1 MKMTMYDESVRRTQA
16 RLDHELFLAR
26 GKHTGRLYYQ
36 KPNEYLATHLQLIG
50 ASNYGKSY
58 YLEHLLRGYTALDIP
73 ASIIDPHGDHAE
85 HYNQYLQR
93 NPRLQRDGKI
103 IYLKPGSPSNGVGFN
118 PFQCGL
124 REPGEVASLLLEAFM
139 KVWGAES
146 FNDAPRME
154 RVLSIVFHVFAEH
167 ALSLPETYHFLQVEN
182 RALRENMLATVANEK
197 VRHSWEEIERLP
209 RADKLE
215 RLESSWNRLY
225 RFLRVPA
232 LERLFALQDRTVNFT
247 EIFNQGQRLV
257 VNLSLLPS
265 TECQSLVGTMLV
277 NAMYH
282 AARRRKEGRRKH
294 WVLAIDEF
302 PQFVTTDIGRS
313 LDQLRKFGIRLIL
326 AHQHLSQLPPELL
339 GSVMTNAKIKV
350 VFGGL
355 WRPDAEIIA
364 RELFTGE
371 VRGDLIKRI
380 TYQTKFRPYITEREV
395 ETYSESTSDGESES
409 DGWSSGSSHG
419 GGQTQG
425 DSSSQRLAQDLTDE
439 TLTHTFATSSSYL
452 DSHGSSG
459 VYSTSHAR
467 AQGRSWGTQ
476 FVTEHDEFKE
486 ETSRQYW
493 PLEEQ
498 WEKLIARLMNLD
510 RREAMI
516 KVFNRPM
523 IDITTPEITHEQSR
537 RWRRWR
543 RPPSSKNRGV
553 GPKPLET
560 PKGPDPNGGLPDDFH
575 E

>member
-1 MKMTMYDESVRRTQA
+1 MSTRIYDESIRRTQA
-16 RLDHELFLAR
+16 RLDRELFLAS
-26 GKHTGRLYYQ
+26 GKHTGRLYYL
-36 KPNEYLATHLQLIG
+36 KPDEYLATHLHLIG

-58 YLEHLLRGYTALDIP
+58 YLEHLLRYYTALNIP

-85 HYNQYLQR
+85 HYNQFLQR
-93 NPRLQRDGKI
+93 NPCLQREKKI
-103 IYLKPGSPSNGVGFN
+103 IYLKPGSASNGVGFN

-124 REPGEVASLLLEAFM
+124 REPGEVASLMLEAFM

-167 ALSLPETYHFLQVEN
+167 ALSLPDTYQFLQVEN

-197 VRHSWEEIERLP
+197 VRHSWQEIERLP

-232 LERLFALQDRTVNFT
+232 LERLFAAQDRTMNFT
-247 EIFNQGQRLV
+247 DIFNQGRRLV

-282 AARRRKEGRRKH
+282 AARRRPEGRRKH

-302 PQFVTTDIGRS
+302 PQFVTTDVGRS
-313 LDQLRKFGIRLIL
+313 LDQLRKFGVRLIL

-339 GSVMTNAKIKV
+339 GSVMTNAKIKA

-355 WRPDAEIIA
+355 WREDAEVLA
-364 RELFTGE
+364 CELFTGE
-371 VRGDLIKRI
+371 VRGDRVKHR
-380 TYQTKFRPYITEREV
+380 TYQTKFRPHIVEREI
-395 ETYSESTSDGESES
+395 ETYSESSSVGESES
-409 DGWSSGSSHG
+409 DGWSAGSSYG

-425 DSSSQRLAQDLTDE
+425 ERLAENLTDE
-439 TLTHTFATSSSYL
+439 TLTHTFSTSSSYL

-459 VYSTSHAR
+459 GHSISHAR
-467 AQGRSWGTQ
+467 AQGRSWGKQ
-476 FVTEHDEFKE
+476 FVTEHEEFQE
-486 ETSRQYW
+486 ETGRQYW

-498 WEKLIARLMNLD
+498 WEKLIARIMNLD
-510 RREAMI
+510 RREALM
-516 KVFNRPM
+516 KVFNQPT
-523 IDITTPEITHEQSR
+523 IDIATPEIKHTPSR
-537 RWRRWR
+537 RWRRR
-543 RPPSSKNRGV
+543 SRPPVTKNGGARPNFFEASKA
-553 GPKPLET
+553 
-560 PKGPDPNGGLPDDFH
+560 PDPNEGLPDDFH